1 MILRLIRMRITNL
14 NRRCG
19 QLLIFFLMLKSSY
32 ALTEESKVENLLLF
46 DLNGDE
52 SRLQWYVQNDTV
64 MGGSSQ
70 GSFNITDKALIFS
83 GETNTNGG
91 GFSSIRTQRFAK
103 NLSGYSGIKI
113 RIEAD
118 GRRYTWSIQTD
129 ARWRGRLISYWAD
142 FQTTAGEMEEIY
154 IPFTDFRPLFRGF
167 KLDGPNLDLNNISE
181 FALYQ
186 YDKTD
191 GAFTLKLFSVEA
203 YTQ

>member
-1 MILRLIRMRITNL
+1 
-14 NRRCG
+14 
-19 QLLIFFLMLKSSY
+19 MLKSSY

>member
-1 MILRLIRMRITNL
+1 MILRLIRMRTTNL

-64 MGGSSQ
+64 MGGRSQ

-191 GAFTLKLFSVEA
+191 GAFNLKLLSVEA

>member
-1 MILRLIRMRITNL
+1 MRTTNL

-64 MGGSSQ
+64 MGGRSQ

-191 GAFTLKLFSVEA
+191 GAFNLKLLSVEA

>member
-1 MILRLIRMRITNL
+1 MRTTNL

>member
-1 MILRLIRMRITNL
+1 MRTTNL

-64 MGGSSQ
+64 MGGRSQ

-167 KLDGPNLDLNNISE
+167 KLDGPNHDLNNISE

-191 GAFTLKLFSVEA
+191 GAFNLKLLSVEA

>member
-1 MILRLIRMRITNL
+1 MRTTNL

-64 MGGSSQ
+64 MGGRSQ

-186 YDKTD
+186 YDKTN